1 MLLLD
6 KVFCL
11 LLHLQSHLGIDIIRQ
26 SQNSNLQHTMF
37 SLVGFI
43 FCFVTVCCLSQTLA
57 AVLILE
63 CAVTLYTSTDL
74 KLGDALKKAC
84 SRLGGVDIAIVEAFP
99 FHTNPTMMRTI
110 WVFSY
115 STSLVSVWHHFLKL
129 ILKNFTVSFI

>member
-6 KVFCL
+6 EVFCL

-74 KLGDALKKAC
+74 EVDDALKEAC
-84 SRLGGVDIAIVEAFP
+84 SRLGGLD
-99 FHTNPTMMRTI
+99 RK
-110 WVFSY
+110 
-115 STSLVSVWHHFLKL
+115 SV
-129 ILKNFTVSFI
+129 V